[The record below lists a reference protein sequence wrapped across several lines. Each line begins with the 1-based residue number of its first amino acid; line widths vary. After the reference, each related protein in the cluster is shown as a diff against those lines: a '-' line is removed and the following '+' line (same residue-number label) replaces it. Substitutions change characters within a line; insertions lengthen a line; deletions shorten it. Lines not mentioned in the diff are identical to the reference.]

1 MITGIPL
8 FVNIFFVLTV
18 LFTLFLF
25 YSVVRN
31 SSHIIVRAK
40 ANVLLI
46 VLILWLVVQAVLALN
61 HVFSSDTTY
70 FPPKIALMGVL
81 PAILIIVIVFL
92 TKTGKNFIDELPILN
107 LTYLHMVRV
116 PVEITLYL
124 LFIYGAVP
132 ELMTFEGRNF
142 DILAGISSPL
152 VAYYGITKGKMAKGS
167 LLAWNV
173 VCLFLLINIV
183 VNALLSAP
191 SPLQKFGFDQPNV
204 GVLYFPFSLL
214 PAFIVPIVFFSHLVS
229 IRQLLINKVKA

>member
-8 FVNIFFVLTV
+8 FVNVFFVLTV
-18 LFTLFLF
+18 LLTLFLF
-25 YSVVRN
+25 HGVVKN
-31 SSHIIVRAK
+31 SSSITVRAK
-40 ANVLLI
+40 ANLFLI
-46 VLILWLVVQAVLALN
+46 VLIMWLIVQSVLALN
-61 HVFSSDTTY
+61 HVFSSDTTS
-70 FPPKIALMGVL
+70 FPPKIALIGVL
-81 PAILIIVIVFL
+81 PAILTIILVFL
-92 TKTGKNFIDELPILN
+92 TKSGRNFIDELPMLN
-107 LTYLHMVRV
+107 LTYVHIVRI

-152 VAYYGITKGKMAKGS
+152 VVYFGITKGKMAKGS

-173 VCLFLLINIV
+173 ICLFLLINIV

-191 SPLQKFGFDQPNV
+191 SPLQKFGFDQPNI

-214 PAFIVPIVFFSHLVS
+214 PAFIVPVVLFSHLVT
-229 IRQLLINKVKA
+229 IRQLLINKVKV

>member
-1 MITGIPL
+1 MIAGIPL
-8 FVNIFFVLTV
+8 FVNLFFVLTV

-25 YSVVRN
+25 HGVVKN
-31 SSHIIVRAK
+31 SSSITVSAK
-40 ANVLLI
+40 ANRLLI
-46 VLILWLVVQAVLALN
+46 VLIIWLIVQSVLALN
-61 HVFSSDTTY
+61 HVFSIDTTS
-70 FPPKIALMGVL
+70 FPPKIALIGVL
-81 PAILIIVIVFL
+81 PAILTIILVFL
-92 TKTGKNFIDELPILN
+92 TKSGRNFIDELPILN
-107 LTYLHMVRV
+107 LTYVHMVRI

-124 LFIYGAVP
+124 LFMYGAVP

-152 VAYYGITKGKMAKGS
+152 VAYFGITKGKMAKGS

-173 VCLFLLINIV
+173 ICLFLLLNIV

-191 SPLQKFGFDQPNV
+191 SPLQKFGFDQPNI

-214 PAFIVPIVFFSHLVS
+214 PAFIVPVVLFSHLVS

>member
-1 MITGIPL
+1 MITHIPL
-8 FVNIFFVLTV
+8 FVDVFFVLTI

-25 YSVVRN
+25 YSVIKN
-31 SSHIIVRAK
+31 SSHIIVRGK
-40 ANVLLI
+40 ANI
-46 VLILWLVVQAVLALN
+46 LVVVLSLWIIVQSVLALN
-61 HVFSSDTTY
+61 HVFSSDTTF
-70 FPPKIALMGVL
+70 FPPKIALIGVL
-81 PAILIIVIVFL
+81 PVILTIIIVFL
-92 TKTGKNFIDELPILN
+92 TKAGKNFIDELPILN

-152 VAYYGITKGKMAKGS
+152 VAYFGITKGKMAKGS

-173 VCLFLLINIV
+173 VCFFLLINIV
-183 VNALLSAP
+183 VNALFSAP
-191 SPLQKFGFDQPNV
+191 SPFQKFGFDQPNI

-214 PAFIVPIVFFSHLVS
+214 PAFIVPVVLFSHLVS